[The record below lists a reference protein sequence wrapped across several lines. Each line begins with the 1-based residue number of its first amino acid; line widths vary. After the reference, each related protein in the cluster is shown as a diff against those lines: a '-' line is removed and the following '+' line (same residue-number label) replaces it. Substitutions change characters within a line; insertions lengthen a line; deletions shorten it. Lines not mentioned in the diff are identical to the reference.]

1 MDAATTQG
9 ELVRPNR
16 FIQLYP
22 NVATSGA
29 LRWQLNNSGSNGLDA
44 AGAVIRK
51 HMRPDSTRPIILID
65 VPRYFR
71 WLRGD
76 ANAAAA

>member
-1 MDAATTQG
+1 MDAATNQG

-16 FIQLYP
+16 FIQLFP

-29 LRWQLNNSGSNGLDA
+29 LRWQLNNSASNGLDA

-51 HMRPDSTRPIILID
+51 RVRPESTRPIVLID
-65 VPRYFR
+65 VPKYFR

-76 ANAAAA
+76 AGAAS

>member
-16 FIQLYP
+16 FIQLFP

-29 LRWQLNNSGSNGLDA
+29 LRWQLNNSASNGLDA

-51 HMRPDSTRPIILID
+51 HISSESRRPIVLID
-65 VPRYFR
+65 VPKYFK

-76 ANAAAA
+76 VGVAA